1 MPNDKKFRDF
11 NINKKHLLSTHLMG
25 TPVYIHLLQRKIEK
39 KNGFKNIKSF
49 HLMGFSQSQKF
60 KQIKRTKTYTQA
72 KRSLTFFFG
81 RSTKN
86 NLKLIN
92 FTFFVQEID
101 VGFCLRHQF
110 FFLFLFFTRP
120 SFFSKTTKCILCAV
134 FYLIMFFV
142 VLFTRP
148 FVSSM
153 SKMKQAK
160 TSNTQQTL
168 SAWTKWTKQLS
179 TMKNKIVWFFFLSV
193 SLSVDNTTQSYMDCS
208 FVAHCHAA
216 IMHYLEYVT
225 HDMATLQIR
234 FMFHCDGITA
244 KQTGLHGF

>member
-92 FTFFVQEID
+92 FTFFRTRNRRW
-101 VGFCLRHQF
+101 L
-110 FFLFLFFTRP
+110 LFTTP
-120 SFFSKTTKCILCAV
+120 VFFSFSVLHSSVILFEDNEMHFMCRILSHNV
-134 FYLIMFFV
+134 FC
-142 VLFTRP
+142 RP
-148 FVSSM
+148 FY
-153 SKMKQAK
+153 KTLRKQHEQNEAGK
-160 TSNTQQTL
+160 NIKYTTNVECVNEMDETIINNEKQNCVVFFSLCL
-168 SAWTKWTKQLS
+168 SLCWQ
-179 TMKNKIVWFFFLSV
+179 
-193 SLSVDNTTQSYMDCS
+193 YY
-208 FVAHCHAA
+208 A
-216 IMHYLEYVT
+216 ILY
-225 HDMATLQIR
+225 
-234 FMFHCDGITA
+234 
-244 KQTGLHGF
+244 GL